1 MNDFT
6 PKSIDLTKNHL
17 KMLGKEP
24 DGKMAIELLN
34 ALVKYNPNFPRQ
46 ESADVILDAFYNA
59 IHYGSLELRNST
71 LVAHT
76 RAFSEWIK
84 GRTNIRPVQNYHSVP
99 PKPDNWQYD
108 PNEPLPPEITKKKAK
123 QLMDIIA
130 KLYEGE
136 LDRVI
141 NNSNFM
147 HYVNKLKARYYE

>member
-24 DGKMAIELLN
+24 DSKMAIELLN

-46 ESADVILDAFYNA
+46 ESAEVILDAFYNA

-84 GRTNIRPVQNYHSVP
+84 GRTNIRPVQNYESVP
-99 PKPDNWQYD
+99 PKPDDWKYD
-108 PNEPLPPEITKKKAK
+108 PNEPLPPEITKEKAK
-123 QLMDIIA
+123 QLLDIIA
-130 KLYEGE
+130 KLYEGDMKR
-136 LDRVI
+136 LL
-141 NNSNFM
+141 NNKNFM
-147 HYVNKLKARYYE
+147 HYTDKLKERYYE